1 MCVYVYASVNMYVG
15 VYVCHGVHVWR
26 PEDNL
31 QELVFPVSWE
41 LNPGSQAWQQA
52 PLFAEQSC
60 LLTSLSDNIERKQ

>member
-31 QELVFPVSWE
+31 EELIFPVSWE
-41 LNPGSQAWQQA
+41 LNPGSQAWQLA